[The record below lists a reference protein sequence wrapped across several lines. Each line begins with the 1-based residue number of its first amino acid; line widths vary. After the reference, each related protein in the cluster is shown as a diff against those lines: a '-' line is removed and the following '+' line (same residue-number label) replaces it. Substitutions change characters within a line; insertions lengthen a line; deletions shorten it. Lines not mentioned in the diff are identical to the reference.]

1 MNTDNTIYNIELEEL
16 DENKTGSSKMFSENI
31 DMIKNVKVKLLVK
44 LGESELTVDELF
56 NLKEGSVVKLNEEI
70 DAPLDVLLDGK
81 LIAQGKLVAVD
92 DNFGL
97 KITNISN
104 A

>member
-1 MNTDNTIYNIELEEL
+1 MSTDSTIYNIELEEL
-16 DENKTGSSKMFSENI
+16 GEDKTGSLKMFSENI
-31 DMIKNVKVKLLVK
+31 DLIKNVKVRLLVK

-56 NLKEGSVVKLNEEI
+56 NLKEGSIMKLNEEI
-70 DAPLDVLLDGK
+70 DTPLDILLDGK

-92 DNFGL
+92 DNFGV